1 MRERRSLMPAAVALV
16 IALIAAATL
25 VGRLTA
31 PRTDAP
37 PTPRPAPIAEPPV
50 LDATRTVAGVPVGYA
65 RTREGAVAAMAAYG
79 RVLADPRVQLD
90 DRRRRQVAEAVG
102 TARYARALEGGETG
116 FAALRDGPVGQA
128 LRPGARAVFL
138 AVPVAY
144 RMLSFSRTRAVIV
157 SWGVAIAAS
166 DTGIEPRAGWET
178 TTTTAVWEHGDW
190 KVDRVGSTSG
200 PVPAGTAAAS
210 QAGSFIAGLVGMRAL
225 RHVP

>member
-1 MRERRSLMPAAVALV
+1 MRERRSRMPAAAALV
-16 IALIAAATL
+16 IALAAAA
-25 VGRLTA
+25 VIGRLTA
-31 PRTDAP
+31 PPADAP
-37 PTPRPAPIAEPPV
+37 PVRSPAPVAAPPSGR
-50 LDATRTVAGVPVGYA
+50 ATRTAAGIPVGYA

-102 TARYARALEGGETG
+102 TARYARALEGAETG
-116 FAALRDGPVGQA
+116 FAALRDGRVGQA

-144 RMLSFSRTRAVIV
+144 RTLSFDGTRTVIV

-166 DTGIEPRAGWET
+166 DTGIQPRAGWET

-190 KVDRVGSTSG
+190 KVDRVASTSG
-200 PVPAGTAAAS
+200 PVPAGTAAPSPA
-210 QAGSFIAGLVGMRAL
+210 ASFIEGLAGMRAL
-225 RHVP
+225 RHAP